1 MLLQH
6 VWVSVRWDAF
16 IVKMLFSPS
25 VSWFLSIDPV
35 SLHTKLTILSLGL
48 CFIVPHV
55 YHLFSVLYYGDDL
68 ANPAWSLTLTFY
80 DIFMNYYDI

>member
-35 SLHTKLTILSLGL
+35 SLYTK
-48 CFIVPHV
+48 P
-55 YHLFSVLYYGDDL
+55 LFSIMVTTL
-68 ANPAWSLTLTFY
+68 LTLHGLLL
-80 DIFMNYYDI
+80 